1 MKRAILLILVVAF
14 FLAAGSLHACPM
26 CADAAKSGATAD
38 GDKDPMQEVRAYEM
52 SIYLMAGMPYLLMV
66 GLGCL
71 FYRAVKKAQK
81 QAAALAAEPRP
92 QAS

>member
-1 MKRAILLILVVAF
+1 MKRVILCIAMLVF
-14 FLAAGSLHACPM
+14 AAGSLHACPM

-38 GDKDPMQEVRAYEM
+38 SGKDPMQEVRAYEL
-52 SIYLMAGMPYLLMV
+52 SIYLMAGMPYLLLT

-81 QAAALAAEPRP
+81 QAALAIEPRP
-92 QAS
+92 EAS